1 MMIGIIGLINT
12 EQLKMTNDNK
22 YTFKSDKWFFIWIIV
37 ILGEPDIIDGII
49 KVLFSLS
56 EFLSK

>member
-1 MMIGIIGLINT
+1 
-12 EQLKMTNDNK
+12 MTNDNK

-49 KVLFSLS
+49 KVLFSLA
-56 EFLSK
+56 EYLGK

>member
-49 KVLFSLS
+49 AVLQALA
-56 EFLSK
+56 LHLTP